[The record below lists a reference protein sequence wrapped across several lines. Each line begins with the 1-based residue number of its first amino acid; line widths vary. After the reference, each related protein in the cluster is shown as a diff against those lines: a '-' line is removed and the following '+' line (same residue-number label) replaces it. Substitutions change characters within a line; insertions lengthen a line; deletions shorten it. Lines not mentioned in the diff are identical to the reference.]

1 MHGEGVPDATL
12 QPRTTW
18 ADPAAYDRA
27 ARRLA
32 QRFRNNIAAY
42 QDRITPEALA
52 AGPS

>member
-1 MHGEGVPDATL
+1 MAAL

-32 QRFRNNIAAY
+32 QRFRKNIAAY
-42 QDRITPEALA
+42 QDRMTPEALA